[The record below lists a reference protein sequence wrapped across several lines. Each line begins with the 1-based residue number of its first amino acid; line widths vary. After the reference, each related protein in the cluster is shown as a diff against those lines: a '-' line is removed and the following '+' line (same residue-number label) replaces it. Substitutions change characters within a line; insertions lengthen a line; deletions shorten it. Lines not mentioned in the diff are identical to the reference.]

1 MVYNKFVEYVQ
12 KYSQTFI
19 TFHDYNKY
27 RKGDEPVD
35 IGTRL
40 KQVRE
45 GKASQQQIA
54 ELLNTTQQQV
64 SKYENNIQ
72 EIPCRHIITLA
83 LYFNV
88 TADYLLGLTDTPSK
102 IK

>member
-1 MVYNKFVEYVQ
+1 M
-12 KYSQTFI
+12 
-19 TFHDYNKY
+19 
-27 RKGDEPVD
+27 D

-40 KQVRE
+40 KEARA

-54 ELLNTTQQQV
+54 ELLKTTQQQI

-83 LYFNV
+83 RYLDV
-88 TADYLLGLTDTPSK
+88 SADYLLCLTDSPEK
-102 IK
+102 NW

>member
-1 MVYNKFVEYVQ
+1 M
-12 KYSQTFI
+12 
-19 TFHDYNKY
+19 
-27 RKGDEPVD
+27 D

-40 KQVRE
+40 KEARA
-45 GKASQQQIA
+45 GKASQQEIA

-83 LYFNV
+83 QYLNV
-88 TADYLLGLTDTPSK
+88 STDYLLGLTDCKTK
-102 IK
+102 QW

>member
-1 MVYNKFVEYVQ
+1 M
-12 KYSQTFI
+12 
-19 TFHDYNKY
+19 
-27 RKGDEPVD
+27 D
-35 IGTRL
+35 IGARL
-40 KQVRE
+40 KQARK

-83 LYFNV
+83 LYLNV
-88 TADYLLGLTDTPSK
+88 TADYLLGLTDNPSK
-102 IK
+102 LK